1 MFNNLPFYL
10 LLYDYTS
17 PNNIILYIFFIN
29 GTHKSQLLHSNSNL
43 NLNSEQKLNE
53 SSNRWLDW
61 MFFFF
66 KIYIKKVMFV
76 QCKLIPVKLITYNN
90 FIINI
95 NNKLTVKIIEI
106 DYLPS

>member
-1 MFNNLPFYL
+1 
-10 LLYDYTS
+10 
-17 PNNIILYIFFIN
+17 
-29 GTHKSQLLHSNSNL
+29 
-43 NLNSEQKLNE
+43 
-53 SSNRWLDW
+53 
-61 MFFFF
+61 
-66 KIYIKKVMFV
+66 MFV

>member
-53 SSNRWLDW
+53 SSNR
-61 MFFFF
+61 
-66 KIYIKKVMFV
+66 
-76 QCKLIPVKLITYNN
+76 
-90 FIINI
+90 
-95 NNKLTVKIIEI
+95 
-106 DYLPS
+106 